1 MLIHRFFGVIAD
13 HPIRAIVGIVLV
25 TAILCAFIPRLTM
38 QTNFRDYLDR
48 NDPTVQAMD
57 RAEARF
63 GSPGL
68 FMVTIVNDA
77 GVFNAATI
85 QRIADLETAFE
96 GIDGVETVSG
106 PLNVQVISATASS
119 LEVGP
124 AAPKGTVPQSPE
136 AIAAL
141 RERLLGAKTL
151 VGYLVSEDGTAA
163 SISIELAPDADEI
176 AVAKKVVRIVDRY
189 NSPPDRISIVG
200 LPYMNLVL
208 TQSMVADLWILLPLV
223 FFIVIAILYLSF
235 FSLRGVLLPLAVVSI
250 SAVWTLG
257 LMALFAVPL
266 TLVSFI
272 LPVILMAIGIAYGIH
287 VLNHFYEAVRNGV
300 DRRTAVVETGVHMIA
315 PVAMAG
321 LTTVAGFLSLLNSFL
336 VPQRQFGVFAA
347 VGVLAAMALALV
359 LIPAALAVLP
369 VPKGR
374 RRETD
379 GAMLRALSGIGG
391 AVRRHRRWFIA
402 AAGVL
407 FAVFLA
413 GLPLLRVNTS
423 EREFLGPGNPAVQ
436 AIEVMDK
443 HLSGSEQV
451 VIELDTGQRDG
462 LKDPAVLQQMLD
474 LEAFLHGA
482 GVKKATS
489 LADVVEEL
497 NQKFH
502 ADDPAYAAIP
512 DNRNLISQLLF
523 LFTFQ
528 GGDFGTL
535 ATGDLSAGEVTGLY
549 PAISSDAQVK
559 LADDV
564 QAYLD
569 THFTGAVRAEMVGP
583 TRVSATMSKRIKSS
597 QITSLATSIVASGL
611 IVSLLMGSLLAG
623 LISLIPLCLTVV
635 INFGVMAYSGT
646 ALDLAT
652 LMVSSVAI
660 GIGIDYA
667 IHFMSRFR
675 RETVSGASGDDA
687 LRRTIRTTGRGIAYN
702 ALALA
707 LGFGVLM
714 LSSFKGTRSFGLL
727 IAMTMLIS
735 ALSAFTVIPAILVT
749 WRPPFL
755 RRPAWGWVATRR
767 ARHRGREQGGEED
780 DVH

>member
-1 MLIHRFFGVIAD
+1 MLIRRFFGLIAD
-13 HPIRAIVGIVLV
+13 HPVRAIIGIALV
-25 TAILCAFIPRLTM
+25 TAVLCAFIPRLTI

-48 NDPTVQAMD
+48 NDPTVRAMD

-68 FMVTIVNDA
+68 FMVTLVNE
-77 GVFNAATI
+77 GGIFNAATLE
-85 QRIADLETAFE
+85 RIAALQSDLAKV
-96 GIDGVETVSG
+96 DGVDKVTG

-124 AAPKGTVPQSPE
+124 AAPSGTVPQSPE

-141 RERLLGAKTL
+141 RARLLGSKTL
-151 VGYLVSEDGTAA
+151 VGYLVSANGTAA
-163 SISIELAPDADEI
+163 SISIELKSDADEI
-176 AVAKKVVRIVDRY
+176 AVAKQVVRIVDQY
-189 NSPPDRISIVG
+189 NTAPDRIFVVG

-208 TQSMVADLWILLPLV
+208 TRSMVEDLWILLPLV
-223 FFIVIAILYLSF
+223 FVVIVAILYLSF
-235 FSLRGVLLPLAVVSI
+235 FSVRGVFLPLGVVTVST
-250 SAVWTLG
+250 AWTLG
-257 LMALFAVPL
+257 LMGLFGVPV
-266 TLVSFI
+266 TLISFI

-287 VLNHFYEAVRNGV
+287 VLNHFYEAARNGV
-300 DRRTAVVETGVHMIA
+300 DRRTAVIETGVQMIA

-359 LIPAALAVLP
+359 LIPALLSVLP
-369 VPKGR
+369 MPPKR
-374 RRETD
+374 RRTTD
-379 GAMLRALSGIGG
+379 GAMTRVLSGLGQ
-391 AVRRHRRWFIA
+391 VVLRHRRWIIA
-402 AAGVL
+402 ATGLL
-407 FAVFLA
+407 FVAFLA
-413 GLPLLRVNTS
+413 GLPLLKINTS
-423 EREFLGPGNPAVQ
+423 EREFLGGDNAAVR
-436 AIEVMDK
+436 AIDAMDQ
-443 HLSGSEQV
+443 HLAGSEQV
-451 VIELDTGQRDG
+451 VVEIDTAGRDG
-462 LKDPAVLQQMLD
+462 LKDPAVLRRMLD
-474 LEAFLHGA
+474 LEAFLHSV
-482 GVKKATS
+482 GVKKTTS
-489 LADVVEEL
+489 LADVVEDL

-502 ADDPAYAAIP
+502 SDEPAYGTLP
-512 DNRNLISQLLF
+512 DNRNLVSQLLF

-535 ATGDLSAGEVTGLY
+535 ATGDFSAGEVTGLY
-549 PAISSDAQVK
+549 PAVSSEAQGR
-559 LADDV
+559 LAREV

-569 THFTGAVRAEMVGP
+569 DHFTGAVRAEMVGV
-583 TRVSATMSKRIKSS
+583 TRLSAAMATRLQTS
-597 QITSLATSIVASGL
+597 QITSLTTSIVASGL

-675 RETVSGASGDDA
+675 RETAAGVPGADA
-687 LRRTIRTTGRGIAYN
+687 LHRTIRTAGRGIAYN

-707 LGFGVLM
+707 LGFAVL
-714 LSSFKGTRSFGLL
+714 LASSFKGTRHFGLL
-727 IAMTMLIS
+727 IAMTMAIS
-735 ALSAFTVIPAILVT
+735 SLSAFTVIPAVLVT
-749 WRPPFL
+749 WRPRFL
-755 RRPAWGWVATRR
+755 RSTAWGRRRTGR
-767 ARHRGREQGGEED
+767 ARECGETPEKEED
-780 DVH
+780 HG

>member
-1 MLIHRFFGVIAD
+1 MLIHRFFGHIAD

-25 TAILCAFIPRLTM
+25 TAVLCAFIPRLTM

-63 GSPGL
+63 GAPGL
-68 FMVTIVNDA
+68 FMVTLVNDA
-77 GVFNAATI
+77 GVFNPATLE
-85 QRIADLETAFE
+85 RIAELQADFA
-96 GIDGVETVSG
+96 GIDGVDRVTG

-119 LEVGP
+119 LEVGS

-141 RERLLGAKTL
+141 RERLLGSKTL
-151 VGYLVSEDGTAA
+151 IGYLVSADGTAA
-163 SISIELAPDADEI
+163 SISIEIKPDADEI
-176 AVAKKVVRIVDRY
+176 AVAKQVVRVVDQY
-189 NSPPDRISIVG
+189 NTPPDRISIVG

-208 TQSMVADLWILLPLV
+208 TQSMVKDLWILLPLV
-223 FFIVIAILYLSF
+223 FAVVVAILYVSF
-235 FSLRGVLLPLAVVSI
+235 FSLRGVLLPLLVVSV

-257 LMALFAVPL
+257 LMGLFGVPV

-287 VLNHFYEAVRNGV
+287 VLNHFYEAAANGV

-359 LIPAALAVLP
+359 LIPALLSVLP
-369 VPKGR
+369 MPR
-374 RRETD
+374 RRHRETD
-379 GAMLRALSGIGG
+379 GLMVHALSAIGR
-391 AVRRHRRWFIA
+391 AVLKRRRWIIA
-402 AAGVL
+402 ASALL
-407 FAVFLA
+407 FVIFLA

-423 EREFLGPGNPAVQ
+423 EREFLGAENPAVQ
-436 AIEVMDK
+436 AIDVMDQR
-443 HLSGSEQV
+443 LAGSEQV
-451 VIELDTGQRDG
+451 VVEIDTQSRDG
-462 LKDPAVLQQMLD
+462 LKDPVVLRQMLD

-482 GVKKATS
+482 GVEKTTS
-489 LADVVEEL
+489 IADVVEEL
-497 NQKFH
+497 SQKFH
-502 ADDPAYAAIP
+502 GDDPAYATIP
-512 DNRNLISQLLF
+512 EDGKLVSQLLF

-528 GGDFGTL
+528 GGDFGSL
-535 ATGDLSAGEVTGLY
+535 ADRSFAAGEVTGLY
-549 PAISSDAQVK
+549 PAMSSEAQVR
-559 LADDV
+559 LAREV

-569 THFTGAVRAEMVGP
+569 THFTGRVRAEMVGS
-583 TRVSATMSKRIKSS
+583 TRVSATMATRIKMS
-597 QITSLATSIVASGL
+597 QITSLTTSVLASGL
-611 IVSLLMGSLLAG
+611 IVTLLMGSLAAG

-675 RETVSGASGDDA
+675 RETAAGVAGDDA
-687 LRRTIRTTGRGIAYN
+687 LWKTIRTTGRGIAYN

-707 LGFGVLM
+707 LGFGVL
-714 LSSFKGTRSFGLL
+714 LFSSFKGTRNFGLL
-727 IAMTMLIS
+727 IAMTMAIS

-749 WRPPFL
+749 WRPSFL
-755 RRPAWGWVATRR
+755 RQPAWERWAAARR
-767 ARHRGREQGGEED
+767 RRKGEEHNEED
-780 DVH
+780 DDG